1 MKLYFK
7 SILAISVSML
17 LLCVVTSVI
26 ANDIFVKIL
35 SGLMS
40 IFWYASLYTQI
51 KNHINDEKQSLLD
64 EFEQDKK
71 EEEKNKDVL
80 STESIY
86 SQLNGL
92 TKDEI
97 LWLHNHIEN
106 QKTGLIEVNTDKR
119 DSLVAILNMFSE
131 SKSLEHLYE
140 DAKKHLDEWDKFYLE
155 HSSMVSRILPKI
167 ELLKEAVS

>member
-7 SILAISVSML
+7 SILAINVSML

-51 KNHINDEKQSLLD
+51 KNHINDEKQSLLN

-71 EEEKNKDVL
+71 KKKRIKMYLAQNQ
-80 STESIY
+80 SIP
-86 SQLNGL
+86 N
-92 TKDEI
+92 
-97 LWLHNHIEN
+97 
-106 QKTGLIEVNTDKR
+106 
-119 DSLVAILNMFSE
+119 
-131 SKSLEHLYE
+131 
-140 DAKKHLDEWDKFYLE
+140 
-155 HSSMVSRILPKI
+155 
-167 ELLKEAVS
+167 